1 MISNSKIKANNGSVT
16 DAAGSAPPNGSNE
29 TVTLC
34 RFAIAKAM
42 MMTAS
47 GTRTTAAT
55 ILFSKWTSA
64 GRIVRIRPGSSSD

>member
-55 ILFSKWTSA
+55 ILFSKLDL
-64 GRIVRIRPGSSSD
+64 RRPNRADQARLVV